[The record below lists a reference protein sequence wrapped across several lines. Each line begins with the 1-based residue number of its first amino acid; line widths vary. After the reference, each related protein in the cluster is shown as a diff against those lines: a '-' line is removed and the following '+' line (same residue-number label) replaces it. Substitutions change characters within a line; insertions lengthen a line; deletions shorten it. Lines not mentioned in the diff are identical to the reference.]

1 MKKLGALLSAMGLAG
16 AGVVGLAPVAQA
28 APAASCSGAKVISS
42 APIVRFHQPPGFGD
56 IRLMRDSCSH
66 YWAVVVMDERLPK
79 YARTNAFLFEF
90 GGSNDGARFSCNSR
104 GGTHIAIAGQ
114 RICRTPK
121 IKSTDGHVTFA
132 AKAVE
137 YHDYGNGYQPI
148 SENQTPE
155 TR

>member
-1 MKKLGALLSAMGLAG
+1 MKTLGVLLSTAGLVG
-16 AGVVGLAPVAQA
+16 ASLFALAPAAQA
-28 APAASCSGAKVISS
+28 APAASCSPAQVISK
-42 APIVRFHQPPGFGD
+42 APIFRFHQPPAFGD
-56 IRLMRDSCSH
+56 ILLMRDSCSR